1 MNFERVI
8 GRGRSNHR
16 GIAKIDLIQYDYTSF
31 KLSVDTMAKF
41 LIEGGNPLSGQI
53 APIGNKNAILKMM
66 AATLLTKETVL
77 ISNVPA
83 ISDVEVMVAL
93 LEDLGAKVTYKVK
106 SGELAITAKEIT
118 KNFLNPDLAKKMRSS
133 NVLMGPLLVRTG
145 SVTAHQPGGDKIGPR
160 EMNAHFDGFKQLGAK
175 VKINP
180 DNSFTVSGKLTGAEV
195 FLYEPSV
202 TATENILMA
211 AVLTPGITVIDN
223 AASEPHVTALTEM
236 LISMGAQITGVGSNR
251 LTVEGVKTLQGVKVA
266 TPPDFVYIGTMIVL
280 SVITGGTLTI
290 KPVPQNFMKPFEY
303 FFAKLGV
310 TWTYTS
316 DSLVVG
322 KNQSKMITDTVWA
335 RTKGIYSQPWP
346 CFPSDMMSL
355 MIVLATQVKGSM
367 LFFEK
372 MYPGRMFFAD
382 FLNGM
387 GANII
392 IADPHRVVVN
402 GPTVLRG
409 AHLYAPDLRAGMAF
423 VAAGLVAKGATVV
436 EAVEHIDRGY
446 PSIEKTLSA
455 LGASIKRVQ

>member
-1 MNFERVI
+1 
-8 GRGRSNHR
+8 
-16 GIAKIDLIQYDYTSF
+16 
-31 KLSVDTMAKF
+31 MAK
-41 LIEGGNPLSGQI
+41 LVIEGGRPLSGEI
-53 APIGNKNAILKMM
+53 TPIGNKNAILKMM
-66 AATLLTKETVL
+66 AAALLTDEKVTL
-77 ISNVPA
+77 TSVPA
-83 ISDVEVMVAL
+83 ISDVKVVIEIL
-93 LEDLGAKVTYKVK
+93 KDLGAAVHYEEKVGVLHITSKGVSK
-106 SGELAITAKEIT
+106 SI
-118 KNFLNPDLAKKMRSS
+118 LNPVLAQKLRAST
-133 NVLMGPLLVRTG
+133 VLLGPLLARRGT
-145 SVTAHQPGGDKIGPR
+145 VTAPPPGGDKIGPR

-180 DNSFTVSGKLTGAEV
+180 NTSFTLSGRLTGASV

-211 AVLTPGITVIDN
+211 AVLTPGITTIDN
-223 AASEPHVTALTEM
+223 AASEPHVAALTNM
-236 LISMGAQITGVGSNR
+236 LVSMGAKISGVGSNR
-251 LTVEGVKTLQGVKVA
+251 LVIEGVKKLHGTTVA

-280 SVITGGTLTI
+280 SVITGGSLTI
-290 KPVPQNFMKPFEY
+290 KPVPQDIMKPLEY

-310 TWTYTS
+310 TWIYKGTALIVS
-316 DSLVVG
+316 
-322 KNQSKMITDTVWA
+322 KKQSKTITDIVWA
-335 RTKGIYSQPWP
+335 RTKGVFSQPWP

-402 GPTVLRG
+402 GPTPLKA

-423 VAAGLVAKGATVV
+423 VAAGLIAKGTTTV

-446 PSIEKTLSA
+446 PSIEKTLSD
-455 LGASIKRVQ
+455 LGANIKRVL